1 MSDYQEAGWLRRL
14 WSIARPGAP
23 FTEHVQNVQL
33 VNDAKYRGSR
43 ERAPY
48 GRIIAASPAPA
59 AVEFAGWELRADDN
73 LSSPIVLLRGLRAF
87 VVGGGSIIASIQAP
101 TAALIAD
108 RTAASFIARDRDP
121 DVTLTVNSLSTA
133 GGDLPA
139 TPFVVPPDF
148 GVTAAWASIVPWVG
162 LDFAL
167 HWQNGE
173 SLFLWGFT
181 ADAVV
186 SLDATIQ
193 AIRS

>member
-14 WSIARPGAP
+14 WSLARPGAP
-23 FTEHVQNVQL
+23 FTEHVVNVQV

-48 GRIIAASPAPA
+48 GRVIRASPAPA
-59 AVEFAGWELRADDN
+59 AGEFAGWEIRADDN
-73 LSSPIVLLRGLRAF
+73 LGSPLVLLRGLRAF
-87 VVGGGSIIASIQAP
+87 VVGGGSIIVSIQAP

-108 RTAASFIARDRDP
+108 RTASSFTTRDVDP

-139 TPFVVPPDF
+139 TPLVVPPDI
-148 GVTAAWASIVPWVG
+148 GVTAAWAAIVPWPG

-186 SLDATIQ
+186 SIDATIQ
-193 AIRS
+193 AIRA